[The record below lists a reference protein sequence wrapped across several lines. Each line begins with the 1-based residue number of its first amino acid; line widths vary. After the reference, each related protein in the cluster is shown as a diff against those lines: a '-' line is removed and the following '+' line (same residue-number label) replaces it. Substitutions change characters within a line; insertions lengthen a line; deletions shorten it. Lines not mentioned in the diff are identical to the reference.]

1 MPAEGLTH
9 LNLPCISKSV
19 CGLCSVFPWI
29 TCELEIFY
37 TTSHGQPK
45 CHFPSEGFLSLPQYT
60 GVSLRLGLTLF
71 YNSAFRS
78 VVLRPA
84 ASVSAGNLLEM
95 QIPRPHAGS
104 TESDTL
110 GGGAQQLVF

>member
-1 MPAEGLTH
+1 M
-9 LNLPCISKSV
+9 
-19 CGLCSVFPWI
+19 
-29 TCELEIFY
+29 
-37 TTSHGQPK
+37 
-45 CHFPSEGFLSLPQYT
+45 
-60 GVSLRLGLTLF
+60 F

-84 ASVSAGNLLEM
+84 ASVSAGNLLDM
-95 QIPRPHAGS
+95 QIPRPHPGS